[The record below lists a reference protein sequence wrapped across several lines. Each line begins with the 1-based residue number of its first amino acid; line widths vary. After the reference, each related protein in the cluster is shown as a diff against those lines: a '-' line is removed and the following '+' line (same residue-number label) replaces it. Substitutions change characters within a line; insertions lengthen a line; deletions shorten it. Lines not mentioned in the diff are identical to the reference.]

1 MKYLNYTLSNKQMCE
16 VSAGFLFLSLK
27 IFFQEEVHLLFI
39 FLNYQYSNN
48 LCGLKKKNN
57 YNISI
62 TKNCYHKSG
71 LCKILSNTFC
81 HIGTSGR
88 KVTAVFITV
97 TLTLTIHTVIRIGA
111 FTSIVFT
118 NVSGDAFYLN

>member
-48 LCGLKKKNN
+48 LCGLKKK
-57 YNISI
+57 II
-62 TKNCYHKSG
+62 TIYQSQKIVITNQSCVKSYPIPFV
-71 LCKILSNTFC
+71 ILVHPVEKSQLSSSQS
-81 HIGTSGR
+81 H
-88 KVTAVFITV
+88 
-97 TLTLTIHTVIRIGA
+97 
-111 FTSIVFT
+111 
-118 NVSGDAFYLN
+118 